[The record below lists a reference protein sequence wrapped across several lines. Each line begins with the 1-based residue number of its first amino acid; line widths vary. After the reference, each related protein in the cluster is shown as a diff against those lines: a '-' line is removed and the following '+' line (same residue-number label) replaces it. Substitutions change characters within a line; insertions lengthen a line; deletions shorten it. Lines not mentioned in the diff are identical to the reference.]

1 MLVMLMMS
9 LFCFVKPGAMPGFY
23 FINPAVERY
32 SKALPSGALRPR
44 PHARVPS
51 QLLVHLGIYSASRV
65 EETVEAM
72 TFRDNLVSRQK
83 ASNSE
88 IHGSHQHQQ
97 EARRSLPEET
107 VECPSNIRG
116 VLHTYLTVEA
126 TNQKGFSPRTRKSSI
141 RKTDT

>member
-1 MLVMLMMS
+1 MYVCVVFVCL
-9 LFCFVKPGAMPGFY
+9 FVKPGTTPGFY

-32 SKALPSGALRPR
+32 SKALPSEALQPR

-51 QLLVHLGIYSASRV
+51 QLLVHLGIYSASLV
-65 EETVEAM
+65 EDTVETM
-72 TFRDNLVSRQK
+72 TLRDTLIRRHK

-88 IHGSHQHQQ
+88 ILEGHQHQQ
-97 EARRSLPEET
+97 EARISLPEET

-126 TNQKGFSPRTRKSSI
+126 TNQKGFSPRTE
-141 RKTDT
+141 D